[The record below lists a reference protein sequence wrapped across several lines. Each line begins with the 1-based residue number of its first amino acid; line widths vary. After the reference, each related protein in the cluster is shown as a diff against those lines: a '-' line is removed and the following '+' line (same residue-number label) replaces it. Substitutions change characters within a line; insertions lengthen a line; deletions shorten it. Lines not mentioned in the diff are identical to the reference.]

1 MRTQSIENKKLSII
15 SRIANINDKSI
26 IDSILK
32 LLNPETKS
40 EMEISNEKKETI
52 KNIQDGLQ
60 EIDLIKKG
68 KLKTKSLKDF
78 LDEL

>member
-15 SRIANINDKSI
+15 SRIASINDKVI
-26 IDSILK
+26 IDSILN
-32 LLNPETKS
+32 LLNPEAIAEKK
-40 EMEISNEKKETI
+40 ISKEKKEVI
-52 KNIQDGLQ
+52 KNIEEGLQ
-60 EIDLIKKG
+60 EVDLIKKG